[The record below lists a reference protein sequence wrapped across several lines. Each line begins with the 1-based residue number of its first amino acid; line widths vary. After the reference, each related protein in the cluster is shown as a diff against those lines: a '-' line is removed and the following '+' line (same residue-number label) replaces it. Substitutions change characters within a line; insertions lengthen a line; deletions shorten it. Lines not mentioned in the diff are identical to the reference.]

1 MSGEQQDGAAGREAD
16 PYDWDPVY
24 AATTIDGLQK
34 QLAAATAELGRVN
47 RRAESLDDAINGLRQ
62 QAVEAVTARNAATE
76 RAEKAEAELVQAEAQ
91 VRTELSMAMEYRAER
106 QQAYALIARMR
117 PDERFV
123 FHVGRLLDVD
133 GRGLREPSETVAA
146 LRDLVAMHA
155 AERRCAEGVELHDEW
170 GVQSADSG
178 RAQVCDDEDHARY
191 LAERY
196 SRFRL
201 PGGDP
206 VRHHVVRRLA
216 TGWRDAEAADA
227 APDGRSATE
236 TP

>member
-1 MSGEQQDGAAGREAD
+1 VSGEQQDGAVERIEALLKREPGIFSRQEEAD
-16 PYDWDPVY
+16 FRAVLAERD
-24 AATTIDGLQK
+24 A
-34 QLAAATAELGRVN
+34 LAARVAEL
-47 RRAESLDDAINGLRQ
+47 
-62 QAVEAVTARNAATE
+62 
-76 RAEKAEAELVQAEAQ
+76 
-91 VRTELSMAMEYRAER
+91 
-106 QQAYALIARMR
+106 
-117 PDERFV
+117 
-123 FHVGRLLDVD
+123 
-133 GRGLREPSETVAA
+133 
-146 LRDLVAMHA
+146 
-155 AERRCAEGVELHDEW
+155 CDEW

-178 RAQVCDDEDHARY
+178 RAQVCDDEDQARY